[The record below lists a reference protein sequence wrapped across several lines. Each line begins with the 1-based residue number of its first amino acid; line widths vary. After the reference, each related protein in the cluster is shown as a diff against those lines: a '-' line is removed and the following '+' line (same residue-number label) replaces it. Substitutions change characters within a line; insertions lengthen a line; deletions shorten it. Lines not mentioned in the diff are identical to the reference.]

1 MVLWFLVWL
10 GGSCVGCPGVVLACR
25 PGGLVVLEV
34 VFVWWVVFVFCFGLV
49 SLGVCVLLWVCVCG
63 CVCWCFRGCL
73 GWVRGC
79 VFVSCLLFHQCGCM
93 HVSLLRVC
101 TECCGSPA
109 FLVFLAGHVHYFMV
123 SNQLL
128 S

>member
-1 MVLWFLVWL
+1 MVLWFVLWL

-49 SLGVCVLLWVCVCG
+49 SLGVCVLLWVCVVV
-63 CVCWCFRGCL
+63 CVG
-73 GWVRGC
+73 
-79 VFVSCLLFHQCGCM
+79 VFVVAWVGSVVVCFLSCLLFHQCGCM

-123 SNQLL
+123 FNQLL